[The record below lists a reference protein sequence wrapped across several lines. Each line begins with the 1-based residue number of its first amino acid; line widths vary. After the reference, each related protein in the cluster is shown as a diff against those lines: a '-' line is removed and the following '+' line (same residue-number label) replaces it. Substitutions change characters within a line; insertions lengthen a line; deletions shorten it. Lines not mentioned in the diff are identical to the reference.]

1 MESPIPLPTDNIYK
15 FYALFGL
22 SLFIFCVGASIYNVY
37 HSNETV
43 FQSMIESAAIT
54 DTNSPEAVVKKQV
67 LEKRYEL
74 AVEDRKGF
82 DKILTRFGIIGMLMM
97 FGGFLLWQ
105 FITQPVQDEIA
116 KLQRDKLR
124 YEVEQLKKSGSTI
137 PVKEEPPEESSQPEA

>member
-1 MESPIPLPTDNIYK
+1 
-15 FYALFGL
+15 
-22 SLFIFCVGASIYNVY
+22 
-37 HSNETV
+37 
-43 FQSMIESAAIT
+43 MIESAAIT

>member
-22 SLFIFCVGASIYNVY
+22 SLFIFFAGASIYNE
-37 HSNETV
+37 HATNDTIL
-43 FQSMIESAAIT
+43 QTIIENAAIT
-54 DTNSPEAVVKKQV
+54 DTNSPEAAGRKEV

-74 AVEDRKGF
+74 AVGGRKEIDKLLTAGVFLGTALVILGF
-82 DKILTRFGIIGMLMM
+82 AS
-97 FGGFLLWQ
+97 WQ

-124 YEVEQLKKSGSTI
+124 IEVEQLRKSGSTG
-137 PVKEEPPEESSQPEA
+137 PVKEEPLEESSQPEA

>member
-1 MESPIPLPTDNIYK
+1 MKSPIPLPTDNIYK

-22 SLFIFCVGASIYNVY
+22 SLFIFCLAAAIYNAR
-37 HSNETV
+37 SANETV
-43 FQSMIESAAIT
+43 FQAAVENAAIT
-54 DTNSPEAVVKKQV
+54 DTNSPEAIVKKQV
-67 LEKRYEL
+67 LEKRSEI
-74 AVEDRKGF
+74 AVADRKQF

-124 YEVEQLKKSGSTI
+124 YEVGQLRK
-137 PVKEEPPEESSQPEA
+137 PVSPSIEAPQEEPSEAED

>member
-22 SLFIFCVGASIYNVY
+22 SLFIFCAGASIYNARTA
-37 HSNETV
+37 NETI
-43 FQSMIESAAIT
+43 FQAAVENAAIT

-67 LEKRYEL
+67 WEKRSEI
-74 AVEDRKGF
+74 AVTDRKAF
-82 DKILTRFGIIGMLMM
+82 DKILRSFAITGLVMM

-124 YEVEQLKKSGSTI
+124 LEIEQLRK
-137 PVKEEPPEESSQPEA
+137 PVTTSVAAEVPKNSLEAED